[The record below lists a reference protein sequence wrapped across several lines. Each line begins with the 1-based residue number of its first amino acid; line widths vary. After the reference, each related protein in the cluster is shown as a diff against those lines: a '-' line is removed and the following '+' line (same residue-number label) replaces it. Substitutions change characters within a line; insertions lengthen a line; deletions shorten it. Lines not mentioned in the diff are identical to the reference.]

1 MTGDP
6 AAVTMRL
13 DRFLWFAR
21 IVSSRKFAQ
30 QLASAGTLRIDG
42 RAFDRP
48 AASVRVGS
56 VLAFVTHRGTVRV
69 LRVIALPQ
77 RRGPAAEAASL
88 YIDLSPVDASETA
101 Q

>member
-1 MTGDP
+1 
-6 AAVTMRL
+6 MRL

-42 RAFDRP
+42 RAIDRP
-48 AASVRVGS
+48 AAPVRVGS

-69 LRVIALPQ
+69 LRVEQLPQ
-77 RRGPAAEAASL
+77 RRGPATEAAL
-88 YIDLSPVDASETA
+88 LFTELANPG
-101 Q
+101 